1 MSTDEARPSGYE
13 AISAQRLRELIGP
26 EPLRSPL
33 AASLARE
40 VRSMVSD
47 GRVPVGVRL
56 PPERE
61 LAAALGIS
69 RVTASAAY
77 RRLREKGWAAARQG
91 SGTWTTSPARGVVAA
106 WVPGAPREGLLDLS
120 YAAPSGPPQVADAYR
135 AALDALP
142 RHLPGHGYAPEGL
155 LELRERVAAR
165 YAARGLPT
173 TVDQVLIT
181 LGATGGVTSALR
193 ALVDTGDRVLV
204 EHPVW
209 PNALDVL
216 AVLRARPVPVP
227 RALDEPGEVSASA
240 AFVVA
245 AHRSARQTS
254 ARAMYLTPDFANPTG
269 ASLTSGDRE
278 HLAVSM
284 VQSGVTVI
292 ADETLVDLP
301 LDGQDVPPPLAA
313 FAQPGTV
320 VSVGSLSKPVW
331 AGLRVGWLRG
341 EREFLAKV
349 ASAMS
354 RDHGSASILDQLA
367 ACALLDDM
375 AEEGGGPHGSSGLER
390 RRCELRLRR
399 DVLVAGLAHHLPD
412 WRVPVA
418 PGGLSLWCQ
427 LPPDLSC
434 TLVVDAAEPL
444 GLRLATGSRFGVG
457 HAFDDRLRLP
467 FVAAPDVLE
476 RGVELLADAVR
487 TVRGDRHAR
496 VARPLAPARA
506 ERALLG

>member
-1 MSTDEARPSGYE
+1 MPVGEPRPSGYE
-13 AISAQRLRELIGP
+13 AVSAQRLRELIGP
-26 EPLRSPL
+26 EPLRPPL

-61 LAAALGIS
+61 LAAALGVS
-69 RVTASAAY
+69 RVTAGAAY

-91 SGTWTTSPARGVVAA
+91 SGTWTTAPARGVVAA
-106 WVPGAPREGLLDLS
+106 WVPGAPHEGLLDLS
-120 YAAPSGPPQVADAYR
+120 YAAPPGPPQVAEAYR

-155 LELRERVAAR
+155 GELRERIADR
-165 YAARGLPT
+165 YTARGLPT
-173 TVDQVLIT
+173 TVDQVLVT

-193 ALVDTGDRVLV
+193 ALVDVGDRVLV

-227 RALDEPGEVSASA
+227 RALDEPGRVAASA

-269 ASLTSGDRE
+269 ASLTVGDRE

-313 FAQPGTV
+313 FARPGTV

-354 RDHGSASILDQLA
+354 RDHGSASIVDQLA
-367 ACALLDDM
+367 ACALLDAM
-375 AEEGGGPHGSSGLER
+375 ASDGEGGVGDGLAR
-390 RRCELRLRR
+390 RREDLRLQR
-399 DVLVAGLAHHLPD
+399 DVLVAALAHHLPD

-418 PGGLSLWCQ
+418 PGGLSLWCE
-427 LPPDLSC
+427 LPDDVSC

-457 HAFDDRLRLP
+457 HSFDDRLRLP

-476 RGVELLADAVR
+476 RAVELLAAAVR
-487 TVRGDRHAR
+487 TVRSDGSGR
-496 VARPLAPARA
+496 RPFAPARA
-506 ERALLG
+506 ESALLG

>member
-1 MSTDEARPSGYE
+1 MSAGETRPSGYE
-13 AISAQRLRELIGP
+13 AVSAARLRELIGP
-26 EPLRSPL
+26 EPLRPPL

-61 LAAALGIS
+61 LAAALGVS
-69 RVTASAAY
+69 RVTVGAAY
-77 RRLREKGWAAARQG
+77 RRLREKGWAGARQG

-120 YAAPSGPPQVADAYR
+120 YAAPPGPPQVAEAYR
-135 AALDALP
+135 TALDALP

-155 LELRERVAAR
+155 HELRERIAAR
-165 YAARGLPT
+165 YTGRGLPT
-173 TVDQVLIT
+173 TVDQVLVT
-181 LGATGGVTSALR
+181 LGATGAITSALR
-193 ALVDTGDRVLV
+193 ALVDVGDRVLV

-227 RALDEPGEVSASA
+227 RALDEPGSVAASA

-269 ASLTSGDRE
+269 ASLTVGDRE
-278 HLAVSM
+278 HLAVST

-313 FAQPGTV
+313 FARPGTV

-331 AGLRVGWLRG
+331 GGLRVGWLRG

-354 RDHGSASILDQLA
+354 RDHGSASVLDQLA
-367 ACALLDDM
+367 ACALLDAM
-375 AEEGGGPHGSSGLER
+375 ARDGDGLAR
-390 RRCELRLRR
+390 RREGLRLQR
-399 DVLVAGLAHHLPD
+399 DAAVAALAHHLPD
-412 WRVPVA
+412 WRVPVP
-418 PGGLSLWCQ
+418 PGGLSLWCE
-427 LPPDLSC
+427 LPDDVSS

-467 FVAAPDVLE
+467 FVASPDVLE
-476 RGVELLADAVR
+476 RGVELLAAAVR
-487 TVRGDRHAR
+487 AVRGDGRTRAGRPFSTAR
-496 VARPLAPARA
+496 S
-506 ERALLG
+506 ESALLG